1 MKNNFPKNFTWGAAT
16 AAYQIEG
23 GWNADGK
30 GVSVWD
36 NFCTESGRIWEGHH
50 GQVACDHYHRMP
62 EDVGLM
68 KQMGLQAY
76 RFSFSWTRIFPE
88 GTGSLN
94 EKGLDFYDRL
104 IDQLL
109 QAGIAPWATLFHWDY
124 PLALYKKGGWL
135 NPDSPRWF
143 GDYAAALAN
152 RFSDRI
158 GHWITLNE
166 PQCFLGV
173 GHRKPSI
180 HAPGDSLSLD
190 AALQAAHNVLL
201 AHGRAVQALRASTSK
216 NLQVGW
222 APVGC
227 ITCAETSSEPDIE
240 AARQVMFSTDMTS
253 WSELWNNSWWGDPV
267 VFGRYPEDG
276 LALFRDHLPEIQSGD
291 MELISQPIDFYGA
304 NIYNGQSYCAGPN
317 GEPQKVD
324 RPNGHPHSL
333 NTWKMTPE
341 CFYWGPRFLAER
353 YKLPIVITEN
363 GMSCHDWVSLDGKVH
378 DPQRMDFMHRYLLE
392 LNRALGDGVDVRG
405 YFHWTVM
412 DNFEWAEGYKQRF
425 GLIHVDYSTQ
435 KRTIKDSGH
444 WYREL
449 IASGGARLWDSTS
462 LT

>member
-1 MKNNFPKNFTWGAAT
+1 
-16 AAYQIEG
+16 
-23 GWNADGK
+23 
-30 GVSVWD
+30 
-36 NFCTESGRIWEGHH
+36 
-50 GQVACDHYHRMP
+50 
-62 EDVGLM
+62 
-68 KQMGLQAY
+68 
-76 RFSFSWTRIFPE
+76 
-88 GTGSLN
+88 
-94 EKGLDFYDRL
+94 
-104 IDQLL
+104 
-109 QAGIAPWATLFHWDY
+109 
-124 PLALYKKGGWL
+124 
-135 NPDSPRWF
+135 
-143 GDYAAALAN
+143 
-152 RFSDRI
+152 
-158 GHWITLNE
+158 
-166 PQCFLGV
+166 
-173 GHRKPSI
+173 
-180 HAPGDSLSLD
+180 
-190 AALQAAHNVLL
+190 
-201 AHGRAVQALRASTSK
+201 
-216 NLQVGW
+216 
-222 APVGC
+222 VGC

-324 RPNGHPHSL
+324 RPDGHPHSL

-378 DPQRMDFMHRYLLE
+378 DPQRIDFMHRYLLE

-444 WYREL
+444 WYRDL
-449 IASGGARLWDSTS
+449 ISKNGFNVSTANC
-462 LT
+462 